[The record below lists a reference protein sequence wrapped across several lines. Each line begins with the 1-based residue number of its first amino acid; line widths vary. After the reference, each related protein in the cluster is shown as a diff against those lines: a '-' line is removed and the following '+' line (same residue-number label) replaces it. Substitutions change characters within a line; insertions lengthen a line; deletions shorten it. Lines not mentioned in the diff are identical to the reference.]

1 MISSN
6 EVENKNKINIK
17 DIIFLNLIIL
27 YYPFISIIAEIASGY
42 EIMSPSFIKFY
53 ILEIIAIGIY
63 AVLWQRAIKKFPL
76 SLAYSNKAIVII
88 YNMVWAYI
96 LFKEQ
101 ITLNNIIGSV
111 IILIGTW
118 VVVRD
123 DK

>member
-42 EIMSPSFIKFY
+42 ELMSSSFIKFY

-88 YNMVWAYI
+88 YNMFWAYI

>member
-6 EVENKNKINIK
+6 EMENKINIK

-42 EIMSPSFIKFY
+42 ELMSLSFIKFY
-53 ILEIIAIGIY
+53 IVEIIAIGIY

-88 YNMVWAYI
+88 YNMFWAYI

-123 DK
+123 EK